1 MNSLG
6 KGVWLLSRLSLLL
19 PGKYGM
25 GDGKDQAF
33 TFLRMSVISAWFLR
47 CMELKPG
54 QVQNLLGPIHCLT
67 QGVGLRVRCMWCD
80 PGCDSP

>member
-6 KGVWLLSRLSLLL
+6 KEVWLLSRLGLLL
-19 PGKYGM
+19 PGKYEM
-25 GDGKDQAF
+25 GDGKYQALIF
-33 TFLRMSVISAWFLR
+33 FRMRGISAWFLR
-47 CMELKPG
+47 CKELKPR
-54 QVQNLLGPIHCLT
+54 QVQNLIGPIHCLT